1 MVFGELLVPAPVRS
15 DSPRDWVDGV
25 VQEIAVLRG
34 WRSDA
39 QGGRTVTVSFHDDA
53 STADTTVGEGEEGR
67 VPLAGAAAG
76 AAHMLRSLVDE
87 AAACA
92 LEASASVCTRVRA
105 QGREDLSKES
115 LQEDTEAIVATYV
128 EFLRLRERENM
139 AALLGT
145 AAQPPPTTSGG
156 MASGRGA
163 ATGSS
168 SEEQLRTAVYQAQQT
183 VHKLRQQGR
192 YKEASELESELVE
205 AHMRPACSRHRIVR
219 CSRTA
224 RTRRWRRASMTR
236 MRSCAT
242 WSSTLGSRV
251 LDIDVC
257 VATLPGGSL
266 VLRPLTRLSS

>member
-205 AHMRPACSRHRIVR
+205 EEEEGEDGRLRRNSTHAAGVQSPSYRSLFAHGTDEEVEEGEYDSDAELC
-219 CSRTA
+219 
-224 RTRRWRRASMTR
+224 
-236 MRSCAT
+236 
-242 WSSTLGSRV
+242 
-251 LDIDVC
+251 DVE
-257 VATLPGGSL
+257 
-266 VLRPLTRLSS
+266 